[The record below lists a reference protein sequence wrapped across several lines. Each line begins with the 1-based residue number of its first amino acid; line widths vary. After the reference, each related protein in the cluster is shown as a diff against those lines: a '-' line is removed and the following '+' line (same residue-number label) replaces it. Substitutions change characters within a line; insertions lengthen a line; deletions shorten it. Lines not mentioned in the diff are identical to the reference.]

1 MPISRNMVARL
12 IARLPAVVAGKT
24 YEDDPHSFRSLK
36 KSGTI
41 AAREPEL
48 PGDAAQNPLLVYVYK
63 ALALELEQ
71 EHKEVMLLA
80 LATETV
86 DLEKEPEPT
95 TILPALGGGANGLIG
110 VAWLTKASQQEM
122 NRGCVICAEML

>member
-1 MPISRNMVARL
+1 MVARL

-95 TILPALGGGANGLIG
+95 TILPALGGGGGANCLIG
-110 VAWLTKASQQEM
+110 VAMLTKASQQQM
-122 NRGCVICAEML
+122 KRGCVNFAEIL